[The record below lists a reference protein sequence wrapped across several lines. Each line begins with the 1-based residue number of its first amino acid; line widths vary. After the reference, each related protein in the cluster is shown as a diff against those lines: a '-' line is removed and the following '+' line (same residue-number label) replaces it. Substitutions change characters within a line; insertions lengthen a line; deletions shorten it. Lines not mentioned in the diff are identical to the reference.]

1 MLNPAKDRLLLQ
13 FFQKST
19 VVDEEYDSH
28 PLKVTAE
35 CAYQVLNPEEH
46 GLGLY
51 QNEDSYYYWG

>member
-1 MLNPAKDRLLLQ
+1 MQ
-13 FFQKST
+13 SFQKST